1 MEAEG
6 ISKKELKK
14 LMKEAVIS
22 VLTERK
28 DLLEDAV
35 SEAILDMKLGLAIEE
50 GDTGEY
56 VSEAEILSKL
66 TD

>member
-1 MEAEG
+1 METLN
-6 ISKKELKK
+6 ISKTELKK
-14 LMKEAVIS
+14 LMKEAMIS
-22 VLTERK
+22 ALMERK

-56 VSEAEILSKL
+56 VSESEIFSRLM
-66 TD
+66 D

>member
-1 MEAEG
+1 MELHG
-6 ISKKELKK
+6 ISKVELKK
-14 LMKEAVIS
+14 MMKEAMIS
-22 VLTERK
+22 ALAERR

-56 VSEAEILSKL
+56 VPESEVLSKL
-66 TD
+66 MD

>member
-1 MEAEG
+1 METHD
-6 ISKKELKK
+6 ISKREIKE
-14 LMKEAVIS
+14 LMKEAMIS
-22 VLTERK
+22 VLTERR

-56 VSEAEILSKL
+56 VPESEVLSKL
-66 TD
+66 VD